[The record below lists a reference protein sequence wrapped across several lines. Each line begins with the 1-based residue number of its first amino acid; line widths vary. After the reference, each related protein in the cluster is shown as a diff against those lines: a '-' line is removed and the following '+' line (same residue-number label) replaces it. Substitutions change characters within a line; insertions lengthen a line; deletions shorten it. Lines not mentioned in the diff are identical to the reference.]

1 MIIQTLSSYVL
12 TLVYKY
18 AESQHRDWSNSNSC
32 IRPAQQSTT
41 LPVWSCFD
49 FAHQATHTAN
59 SRPKIPRTLKIFA
72 STLHDIPKQFFVET
86 SILSWPDCYSSAE
99 HDEGFLWGKNE
110 NICFTVCPS
119 SFQGMYVQVSNCI
132 NQTSVLSNQ
141 HIISVLVFPHF
152 LTVSNQIVID
162 SKKAAWIFDSKKA
175 AWIFNCFN
183 TKVALLP
190 S

>member
-1 MIIQTLSSYVL
+1 MHQ
-12 TLVYKY
+12 
-18 AESQHRDWSNSNSC
+18 A
-32 IRPAQQSTT
+32 STT
-41 LPVWSCFD
+41 INNIASLIMFWFCTPGNTYSKQPAKDSKNSKNICL
-49 FAHQATHTAN
+49 HTSWCSKAFFRGN
-59 SRPKIPRTLKIFA
+59 WHIIMTWLSQQRWAWWRIF
-72 STLHDIPKQFFVET
+72 V
-86 SILSWPDCYSSAE
+86 
-99 HDEGFLWGKNE
+99 GKNE